1 MIAVVL
7 AVVAAI
13 GWGAS
18 DFFGGDASRRDTS
31 VFVVVAVAQLIGLA
45 VLVPVLVARGT
56 PPPDNPRLL
65 FAALAGLAVT
75 CELGLIYRAISRG
88 NAFITAPVG
97 ALGAAVAVG
106 AGLIGGDPVNVALG
120 VGLLLALAGGGVSSW
135 TLPTTRRPGGRPW
148 MTAATC
154 AAAAVAVGTVLVSLH
169 IAGQLNPYW
178 AVATEHAS
186 TALSAGIAALFG
198 ARGSL
203 RKLLPGRSEMPTL
216 VLVAVAGAG
225 GDLAYTT
232 ASQGGALST
241 VSAISSLYPVA
252 TIVLGRLIHG
262 QRATRV
268 QLAGIVLA
276 LLGAVILGAS
286 AH

>member
-1 MIAVVL
+1 MTAVVL

-18 DFFGGDASRRDTS
+18 DFFGGEASRRDTS
-31 VFVVVAVAQLIGLA
+31 VFVVVAVAELLGL
-45 VLVPVLVARGT
+45 VLMVPVLVARGT
-56 PPPDNPRLL
+56 PPPDSPRLL
-65 FAALAGLAVT
+65 LAALAGLAVT

-88 NAFITAPVG
+88 DAFITAPVG

-106 AGLIGGDPVNVALG
+106 AGLIGGDPLNVALG
-120 VGLLLALAGGGVSSW
+120 VGLLLALVGGGVSAW
-135 TLPTTRRPGGRPW
+135 TSPTTRRPGGSPW

-154 AAAAVAVGTVLVSLH
+154 AAAAAAVGVALTCLH
-169 IAGQLNPYW
+169 AAGQVNPYW
-178 AVATEHAS
+178 ATATEHAS
-186 TALSAGIAALFG
+186 TALFAGIAALVG
-198 ARGSL
+198 ARGSP

-216 VLVAVAGAG
+216 ALVAVVGVS

-241 VSAISSLYPVA
+241 ISAISSLYPVA
-252 TIVLGRLIHG
+252 TILLGRLIHG

-276 LLGAVILGAS
+276 ISGAVILGAS
-286 AH
+286 AR